1 MQKPPAQVQAMP
13 SDALG
18 TPDGTELSIRGN
30 TGHEPVA
37 QLALRLTG
45 DWREVSAYFQRCC
58 LMTEWCS

>member
-1 MQKPPAQVQAMP
+1 MSCSGQQALMMIVLMQRPPAQAQAMP
-13 SDALG
+13 SDGLG

-45 DWREVSAYFQRCC
+45 E
-58 LMTEWCS
+58 